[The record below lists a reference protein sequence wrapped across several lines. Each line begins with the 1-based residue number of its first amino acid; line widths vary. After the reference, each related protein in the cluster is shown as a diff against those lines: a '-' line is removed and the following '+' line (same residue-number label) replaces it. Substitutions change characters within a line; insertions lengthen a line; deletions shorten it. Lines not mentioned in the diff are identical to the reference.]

1 MGIFLNNWC
10 DNSIA
15 GWWRCL
21 RTFLKGCHPNSY
33 FCASLH
39 YHCFVWGPGYSLALN
54 FYFLALQISWMC
66 VVVWHQRRWCH
77 SWPFGRS
84 SLQMLTELSN
94 SWVCFTSAWLV
105 YYWRS
110 GCKRPFAGFYGQSVD
125 CRWMPTGISQSCC
138 ALSSAFAVT
147 LSYLFIS
154 SAQ

>member
-110 GCKRPFAGFYGQSVD
+110 GCKRPLQAFMDRVLIADGCLLAFPRAAVLSLLLLQLHS
-125 CRWMPTGISQSCC
+125 PTCS
-138 ALSSAFAVT
+138 
-147 LSYLFIS
+147 
-154 SAQ
+154 